1 VAYPPVVHSVLA
13 KLARAEISGV
23 NVHTLPVA
31 LERAQR
37 DRITFDGLDERQVAI
52 VLLERIGYPETMAEL
67 ELFLNT
73 PHALSPTVLLPQSI
87 TASHAP
93 SYVTWLAGFL
103 NDPESNVQK
112 NARILLRWLVSN
124 HQPAIAAK
132 QESLDGLR
140 RLADDPANSW
150 KNSAFIAYA
159 LGVCGSIEDY
169 DRVIRQAEAVIEHDR
184 EHADL
189 VAEALYRLH
198 PPALINALQYF
209 IEHAPENSKQFI
221 AGIHLLAKVAE
232 IEDRQFWNTYYN
244 DMDQI
249 VERLADLVGHN
260 STVERILDLIEKHL
274 ALAQD
279 ED

>member
-1 VAYPPVVHSVLA
+1 VAHPPAVHSVLT
-13 KLARAEISGV
+13 KLTRAEIAGV
-23 NVHTLPVA
+23 NAHTLPVA

-37 DRITFDGLDERQVAI
+37 DQITFDGLDERQVAI
-52 VLLERIGYPETMAEL
+52 ALLERIGCPETMAEL
-67 ELFLNT
+67 SLFLNT
-73 PHALSPTVLLPQSI
+73 SHTLSPTVLLPQSV
-87 TASHAP
+87 TEQQAP
-93 SYVTWLAGFL
+93 SYVTWLTGFL
-103 NDPESNVQK
+103 NDPEPNIQK

-124 HQPAIAAK
+124 YRPAVAAR
-132 QESLDGLR
+132 QESLSGLR
-140 RLADDPANSW
+140 QLADDPENSW

-159 LGVCGSIEDY
+159 LGVCGTVEDY
-169 DRVIRQAEAVIEHDR
+169 DRVIHQAELVIEHDR
-184 EHADL
+184 EHAEL

-209 IEHAPENSKQFI
+209 LEHAPANSKQFI

-232 IEDRQFWNTYYN
+232 IEDQQFWNAYYD

-279 ED
+279 EN